1 MKIKTNMILN
11 EKEKIVLI
19 VISSKEI
26 MIEHKFN
33 KGIKNYVKWLEK
45 ENERFDVIIEE
56 NKTIIKFDCDIRV
69 FAPNIL

>member
-1 MKIKTNMILN
+1 MILN
-11 EKEKIVLI
+11 EKEKIILN

-45 ENERFDVIIEE
+45 ENNQFDVIIEE
-56 NKTIIKFDCDIRV
+56 NKTIIKSNYDIKV